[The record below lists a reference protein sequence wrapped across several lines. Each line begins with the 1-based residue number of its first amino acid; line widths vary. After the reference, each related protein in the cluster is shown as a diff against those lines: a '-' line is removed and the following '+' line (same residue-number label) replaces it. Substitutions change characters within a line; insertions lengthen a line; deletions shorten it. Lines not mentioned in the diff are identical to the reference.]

1 MILKIIYTGRHN
13 TASSTNSHRKDP
25 ETGPGASHDFN
36 NQGPPDTYNSEMTGT
51 NTIDAGPHDSKVA
64 NKLDPRVDSDL
75 GKSRKMVYRRK
86 PIIEI
91 Y

>member
-1 MILKIIYTGRHN
+1 MIIYTGRY
-13 TASSTNSHRKDP
+13 TNPDAKDP

-36 NQGPPDTYNSEMTGT
+36 NQGATRGPDTYNSGMTGT
-51 NTIDAGPHDSKVA
+51 NTTNAGPHDSKAA

-75 GKSRKMVYRRK
+75 GKSRKKVYRRK

>member
-1 MILKIIYTGRHN
+1 MILMIIYTGRHN
-13 TASSTNSHRKDP
+13 TASSTNSHP
-25 ETGPGASHDFN
+25 EAGPGASHDFN
-36 NQGPPDTYNSEMTGT
+36 NQGPSDTYNSEMTGT
-51 NTIDAGPHDSKVA
+51 NTTNAGPHDSKVA

-75 GKSRKMVYRRK
+75 GKPRKKVYRRK